1 MENSIL
7 NSTTRSGCDAK
18 IDSSLLHN
26 ILNQSS
32 FYRDKNVLIGSEN
45 GDDAGVYKISD
56 DLAIV
61 QTVDFFPPMVDD
73 PFMFGKIAACN
84 SLSDI
89 YAMGGVPITALN
101 IVGFPTDR
109 YPIEIL
115 KLILDGGNEVL
126 REAKT
131 SLLGGHSIQDD
142 SIKYGLSVTGTINPN
157 KIASNDGAESGDVL
171 VLTKPLGIGIAMN
184 LAKGEESL
192 WNTKKT
198 VQEAI
203 KWMSTLNSVA
213 GEAISKFEIK
223 SATDITGFSFIGHLS
238 EIANASQKDVK
249 VYKDSI
255 PIIYQTDKWAK
266 MGFYPKAS
274 YKNREIYN
282 HYITTE
288 HQNDP
293 IIDLLF
299 DSQTS
304 GGILLCVPKRKL
316 KDVLKFFD
324 DKLNYSV
331 SIVGEITKREGDLL
345 NIEIL

>member
-26 ILNQSS
+26 ILNPKS

-45 GDDAGVYKISD
+45 GDDAGVYRLSD

-73 PFMFGKIAACN
+73 PFTFGKIAACN

-89 YAMGGVPITALN
+89 YAMGAVPITALN
-101 IVGFPTDR
+101 IVAFPTDR
-109 YPIEIL
+109 YPIESL
-115 KLILDGGNEVL
+115 KLILEGGNEIL
-126 REAKT
+126 KEAKT

-157 KIASNDGAESGDVL
+157 KIASNDGAESGDIL
-171 VLTKPLGIGIAMN
+171 VLTKPLGIGVAMN
-184 LAKGEESL
+184 LAKGDDSL

-213 GEAISKFEIK
+213 GEAISKFNIK

-238 EIANASQKDVK
+238 EIANASKKDVK

-255 PIIYQTDKWAK
+255 PFIYQTDKWAK

-274 YKNREIYN
+274 YKNREIYSK
-282 HYITTE
+282 YISTE
-288 HQNDP
+288 YKNDS
-293 IIDLLF
+293 IVDLLF

-304 GGILLCVPKRKL
+304 GGVLLAIPKKIL
-316 KDVLKFFD
+316 KDVLIFFD
-324 DKLNYSV
+324 DKLDYSV
-331 SIVGEITKREGDLL
+331 SIVGEITPREGDSLK
-345 NIEIL
+345 IEIL